1 MSEKR
6 KLLVATGNP
15 GKMREVSHILKGLPF
30 RVLSLQD
37 FGMSMTVEE
46 TGATFADNAILKAKA
61 YCASAGLLTMADDS
75 GLVVDALDGR
85 PGVLS
90 ARYGGEGL
98 TDPQRVELLLR
109 ELEGVPWEKRTA
121 RFRCVIALAW
131 PRGQV
136 ETVEGVVEGVI
147 QYEPEGCNGFG
158 YDPIFHLPERD
169 CTTAQLSTSE
179 KNRISHR
186 GQAVRKAAELLM
198 KTRTTAS

>member
-6 KLLVATGNP
+6 NLLVATGNP

-30 RVLSLQD
+30 QVLSLQD

-46 TGATFADNAILKAKA
+46 TGATFAKNAILKASA
-61 YCASAGLLTMADDS
+61 YCASAGMLTMADDS
-75 GLVVDALDGR
+75 GLVVDALNGR

-121 RFRCVIALAW
+121 RFRCVIALTW
-131 PRGQV
+131 PGGQV

-158 YDPIFHLPERD
+158 YDPIFHLPERV
-169 CTTAQLSTSE
+169 CTTAQLSTSD
-179 KNRISHR
+179 KNCISHR
-186 GQAVRKAAELLM
+186 GQAVRKAANFLM